1 MYVLVYDM
9 YFFFL
14 GEDGNLGFSL
24 CLAQIQLRR
33 GLKYNVLKSK
43 CIVGGDNGGQ
53 HHFPQGTSINFP
65 LIELVLLS
73 ICAGKNLAF
82 RHCLSFMQ
90 HLKKKDLRELFH
102 FTREAVWLL
111 SNFLVKKIPVSN
123 FFLSKGLSLDWAIWL
138 F

>member
-1 MYVLVYDM
+1 M
-9 YFFFL
+9 
-14 GEDGNLGFSL
+14 FSL
-24 CLAQIQLRR
+24 DFAMERF
-33 GLKYNVLKSK
+33 KVLKSK

-90 HLKKKDLRELFH
+90 HLKKKGPEGIISFYDGSSLAFIK
-102 FTREAVWLL
+102 L
-111 SNFLVKKIPVSN
+111 S
-123 FFLSKGLSLDWAIWL
+123 G
-138 F
+138 